1 MTQSFAPYHVQA
13 YNTAKDSENKM
24 HDDTVARQYGFSGG
38 LVTGVDLL
46 AYMIHLPVAR
56 WGRAFLERGLIE
68 GRFLKPVY
76 DGDDLTLDAEPNT
89 GVLKLSLNG
98 RGETCASGSASLSER
113 PPAID
118 LSAYPDTAPVADR
131 RPVDDQSYPVG
142 KWLGTAP
149 KSWPASD
156 ARAYASDVRDIEPI
170 YASEGLVH
178 PGVIQRLM
186 NRLLVENAL
195 LGPWIHVGSKM
206 QLLSAIAVG
215 DELTARAKVTD
226 ACDKKGHKFVEL
238 DAVVVANGERTV
250 AHCHHV
256 AITQPRQQA
265 AAA

>member
-1 MTQSFAPYHVQA
+1 MAQSFVPYHVQA

-24 HDDTVARQYGFSGG
+24 HDDAVARQFGFSGG

-56 WGRAFLERGLIE
+56 WGRAFLERGMIE

-76 DGDDLTLDAEPNT
+76 DGDDLTLDADPENGT
-89 GVLKLSLNG
+89 VALNLKA
-98 RGETCASGSASLSER
+98 RGQICASGSASLLETA
-113 PPAID
+113 PTVD
-118 LSAYPDTAPVADR
+118 LADYPETAPVADR
-131 RPVDDQSYPVG
+131 RPVDDASYAIG
-142 KWLGTAP
+142 KWLGVEP
-149 KSWPASD
+149 KAWPAAD
-156 ARAYASDVRDIEPI
+156 ASAYASDVRDSEAI
-170 YASEGLVH
+170 YAAEGLVH

-186 NRLLVENAL
+186 NRLLVENAV

-206 QLLSAIAVG
+206 QLLSPVAVG
-215 DELTARAKVTD
+215 DVLTARAKVTD
-226 ACDKKGHKFVEL
+226 AYDKKGHKFVEL
-238 DAVVVANGERTV
+238 DAVVVADGKRAV

>member
-1 MTQSFAPYHVQA
+1 MTQSLAPYHVQA
-13 YNTAKDSENKM
+13 TNTAKESENKM
-24 HDDTVARQYGFSGG
+24 HDDAVARQFGFSGG

-76 DGDDLTLDAEPNT
+76 DGDDLTLEAEAESGT
-89 GVLKLSLNG
+89 LALSLKG
-98 RGETCASGSASLSER
+98 RGQVCASGSALLLETA
-113 PPAID
+113 PVID
-118 LSAYPDTAPVADR
+118 LADYPATAPVADR
-131 RPVDDQSYPVG
+131 RPVDEASYAAG

-149 KSWPASD
+149 QAWPASD
-156 ARAYASDVRDIEPI
+156 AAAYASDVRDEEAI
-170 YASEGLVH
+170 YAGEGLVH

-186 NRLLVENAL
+186 NRLLVENAV
-195 LGPWIHVGSKM
+195 LGPWIHVGSRM
-206 QLLSAIAVG
+206 QLLSPVLVG

-226 ACDKKGHKFVEL
+226 AYDKKGHQFVEL
-238 DAVVVANGERTV
+238 DAVVVANGERVV

-265 AAA
+265 AA

>member
-1 MTQSFAPYHVQA
+1 MSLVIAPYHVQA
-13 YNTAKDSENKM
+13 YNTAKASENRM

-56 WGRAFLERGLIE
+56 WGKAFLERGVIE

-76 DGDDLTLDAEPNT
+76 DGDDLTLDATPEGGTLALN
-89 GVLKLSLNG
+89 LKG
-98 RGETCASGSASLSER
+98 RGLDCASGSASLLEK

-118 LSAYPDTAPVADR
+118 LADYPDTAPVADR
-131 RPVDDQSYPVG
+131 RPVDDQSYAAG

-149 KSWPASD
+149 QAWPASE
-156 ARAYASDVRDIEPI
+156 ASAYASDVRDDEAV

-186 NRLLVENAL
+186 NRLLVENAV
-195 LGPWIHVGSKM
+195 LGPWIHVGSRM
-206 QLLSAIAVG
+206 QLLSPVAVG
-215 DELTARAKVTD
+215 DELTARARVTD
-226 ACDKKGHKFVEL
+226 AYDKKGHKFVEL
-238 DAVVVANGERTV
+238 DAVVVANGERAV

-265 AAA
+265 A

>member
-1 MTQSFAPYHVQA
+1 MSLVSAPYHVQA

-24 HDDTVARQYGFSGG
+24 HDDTVARQFGFSGG

-56 WGRAFLERGLIE
+56 WGKAFLERGLIE

-76 DGDDLTLDAEPNT
+76 DGDDLTLEAEPEGGT
-89 GVLKLSLNG
+89 LALVLKG
-98 RGETCASGSASLSER
+98 RGQVCASGSASLLE
-113 PPAID
+113 
-118 LSAYPDTAPVADR
+118 TAPTINLADYLETAAVADR
-131 RPVDDQSYPVG
+131 KPVDETSYPAG
-142 KWLGTAP
+142 KWLGVAP
-149 KSWPASD
+149 KAWPASE
-156 ARAYASDVRDIEPI
+156 ATAYAADVRDVEPI

-186 NRLLVENAL
+186 NRLLVENAV

-206 QLLSAIAVG
+206 QLLSPVAIG

-226 ACDKKGHKFVEL
+226 AYDKKGHRFVEL
-238 DAVVVANGERTV
+238 DAVVVANGTRAV
-250 AHCHHV
+250 AHCHHI

-265 AAA
+265 AA